1 MSARNRLVCVLLGIA
16 ALASGVVAS
25 CGSSSDSAVVVHV
38 QGPATLPAI
47 YRFHAILSN
56 DETSDSKLF
65 PQSLPATAVAIA
77 MPTAFSITLP
87 RARTGELDIAL
98 DALGATGDI
107 LANGAGTATINVG
120 GTAEVTITLAAGIS
134 LCGNGLI
141 DAGEQCDDGDR
152 ITNGTCD
159 FRCQKHTPIR
169 GKDGGPSDGD
179 GVGTGGNGTGGKGGA
194 GGVIGAGGAGIGGKI
209 GTGGIGAGG
218 AGAGGI
224 IGTGGNGIGGAG
236 IGGSGV
242 GGAGGNGGCAIE
254 LLNNGTFD
262 AGPLGW
268 TVTSP
273 INTQMI
279 YMSGNAALGGI
290 TASSPYYT
298 ALMGRNLAVP
308 AGSTGMVQE
317 TLAQAITVPAAAST
331 ITVQGFVQSAALT
344 AIACPTCNTAV
355 IEIVHSPDVV
365 NVKSWTPANGMGSW
379 VAFGT
384 TIDATP
390 FRGTNVLFQ
399 LRATATSNTVVAFY
413 FDSLSA
419 KVDRCGP

>member
-1 MSARNRLVCVLLGIA
+1 MSARNRLVCVVLGIA
-16 ALASGVVAS
+16 ALAPSIVAS
-25 CGSSSDSAVVVHV
+25 CGSGSDSAVVVHV
-38 QGPATLPAI
+38 QGPATLAAI

-65 PQSLPATAVAIA
+65 PQSLPATAPAIA

-107 LANGAGTATINVG
+107 LANGAGTATITVG
-120 GTAEVTITLAAGIS
+120 GTAEVTITLTAGIS
-134 LCGNGLI
+134 LCGNGQI

-159 FRCQKHTPIR
+159 FRCQKHN
-169 GKDGGPSDGD
+169 GDG
-179 GVGTGGNGTGGKGGA
+179 GVGTGGAGTGGKGGA
-194 GGVIGAGGAGIGGKI
+194 GGSVGAGGAGTGGKI

-254 LLNNGTFD
+254 LLNNGNFD
-262 AGPLGW
+262 TGPVGW

-279 YMSGNAALGGI
+279 YMTGNAALGGI
-290 TASSPYYT
+290 PASSPYYT

-308 AGSTGMVQE
+308 AGATGMVQE
-317 TLAQAITVPAAAST
+317 TLTQAITVPAGAST
-331 ITVQGFVQSAALT
+331 ITVQGFIQSAALT

-399 LRATATSNTVVAFY
+399 LRATATSNTVVPFY

>member
-1 MSARNRLVCVLLGIA
+1 
-16 ALASGVVAS
+16 
-25 CGSSSDSAVVVHV
+25 
-38 QGPATLPAI
+38 
-47 YRFHAILSN
+47 
-56 DETSDSKLF
+56 
-65 PQSLPATAVAIA
+65 

-107 LANGAGTATINVG
+107 LANGTGTATINVG

-134 LCGNGLI
+134 LCGNGQI

-159 FRCQKHTPIR
+159 FRCQTHTPIR
-169 GKDGGPSDGD
+169 GTDGGPSDGNGG
-179 GVGTGGNGTGGKGGA
+179 GVGTGGKGGA
-194 GGVIGAGGAGIGGKI
+194 AGGVGAGGSGAGGKI

-218 AGAGGI
+218 M

-236 IGGSGV
+236 VGGAGV

-262 AGPLGW
+262 AGPAGW

-273 INTQMI
+273 INTKMI
-279 YMSGNAALGGI
+279 YASGDPALGGI
-290 TASSPYYT
+290 TAASPSYA

-308 AGSTGMVQE
+308 PGQTGMVQE
-317 TLAQAITVPAAAST
+317 TLAEPITVPSAAQT
-331 ITVQGFVQSAALT
+331 ITIQGFVQSAALT
-344 AIACPTCNTAV
+344 AIACPTCNSAV
-355 IEIVHSPDVV
+355 IEIVHSPDT
-365 NVKSWTPANGMGSW
+365 VKVTSWTASDGIGSW
-379 VAFGT
+379 KAFGT

-390 FRGTNVLFQ
+390 FRGMTVLFQ
-399 LRATATSNTVVAFY
+399 LRATATSTTVVPFF

>member
-1 MSARNRLVCVLLGIA
+1 
-16 ALASGVVAS
+16 
-25 CGSSSDSAVVVHV
+25 
-38 QGPATLPAI
+38 
-47 YRFHAILSN
+47 
-56 DETSDSKLF
+56 
-65 PQSLPATAVAIA
+65 

-107 LANGAGTATINVG
+107 LANGAGTATINAG

-134 LCGNGLI
+134 LCGNGQI
-141 DAGEQCDDGDR
+141 DAGEQCDDGNR

-169 GKDGGPSDGD
+169 G
-179 GVGTGGNGTGGKGGA
+179 NGRRPVRRRRRWHRRQRHRRKGRRGRRA
-194 GGVIGAGGAGIGGKI
+194 GAGGAGIGGKI

-236 IGGSGV
+236 LGGSGV

-254 LLNNGTFD
+254 LLTNGTFD
-262 AGPLGW
+262 AGPVGW

-279 YMSGNAALGGI
+279 YMTGNAALGGI
-290 TASSPYYT
+290 TASSPYYA

-308 AGSTGMVQE
+308 AGYDRNG
-317 TLAQAITVPAAAST
+317 AGDAGAGDYCPAVAST

-390 FRGTNVLFQ
+390 FRGTTVLFQ
-399 LRATATSNTVVAFY
+399 LRATATSNTVVPFY